1 MRKGLSRRHFL
12 GAGVGAV
19 ASAGALA
26 WLYRSRNTA
35 TPLGDLV
42 ADPAGI
48 LDLPP
53 GFSYQVLQRVGDP
66 MTDGFNAPAAPDGM
80 ACFSGSDDS
89 WVVMRN
95 HEIHQGSPV
104 DAALGFA
111 GNRGGGVT
119 RLVVDRARGALR
131 SSNFVL
137 TGTSRNCAGG
147 PSPYGWLSC
156 EEVEEPG
163 HGYVFLCQ
171 PSASKLQAPHRLPAL
186 GRFSHEAAAFDA
198 KTGITYLTEDASD
211 SAIYRHVPNHTTQPF
226 VGGELQALKVSGK
239 DRFTLAEGLK
249 VGDTFDVEWVS
260 ILDPQALKAPTREQ
274 AHNAG
279 AAFFSRGEGA
289 WLADRQVYLCSTD
302 GGPTHRGQLYRLD
315 ISSGDEDHLTLVA
328 QAETDDSFD
337 KPDNVTVSPWGDV
350 FLAEDGGA
358 PNGVCILN
366 PDGSLRY
373 FAQNAIDGGDSEITG
388 VCFAPDGKW
397 LFLNLQWEGLTLAVT
412 GPFPGYSVTSKL

>member
-1 MRKGLSRRHFL
+1 MLKALSRRHFL

-35 TPLGDLV
+35 IPLGDLV

-95 HEIHQGSPV
+95 HEIHEGIPA

-111 GNRGGGVT
+111 DDRAGGVT
-119 RLVVDRARGALR
+119 RLVVDRASGALR

-156 EEVEEPG
+156 EEVDESG
-163 HGYVFLCQ
+163 HGFVFLCDV
-171 PSASKLQAPHRLPAL
+171 SASKLQAPHRLPAL

-198 KTGITYLTEDASD
+198 KTGITYLTEDTSD

-226 VGGELQALKVSGK
+226 VGGELQALKVSGR
-239 DRFTLAEGLK
+239 DRFMLSEGRK
-249 VGDTFDVEWVS
+249 VDEAFNVEWVS
-260 ILDPQALKAPTREQ
+260 VPDPQALKASTRDQ
-274 AHNAG
+274 AHKAG

-289 WLADRQVYLCSTD
+289 WLADHQVYLCSTD
-302 GGPTHRGQLYRLD
+302 GGPTRRGQLYRLD
-315 ISSGDEDHLTLVA
+315 ISPGGEDRLTLVA
-328 QAETDDSFD
+328 QAESNDSFD

-373 FAQNAIDGGDSEITG
+373 FAQNAVDGGDSEITG
-388 VCFAPDGKW
+388 VCFSPDGEW

-412 GPFPGYSVTSKL
+412 GPFSELLRNV